1 MNHVQ
6 ETKISQTGKGKLN
19 WTSCASLYILILHEE
34 LRFKPVQSSVICSI
48 RNAASSL
55 FESLVICWS
64 SSEKFPAFWRNS
76 KVHYYSLSGARWVQ
90 LKLSFLYFSFS
101 LPFPP
106 TFPKWSFPSRFLK
119 QHFSYIRRRLWRQ
132 IQVMCRVS

>member
-6 ETKISQTGKGKLN
+6 ETKINQTGKGKLN
-19 WTSCASLYILILHEE
+19 WTSCFPQYILNLQKEW
-34 LRFKPVQSSVICSI
+34 RFKALQSSFIRSI

-55 FESLVICWS
+55 LERLVICWS

-90 LKLSFLYFSFS
+90 LKLSFLYFSIS
-101 LPFPP
+101 RPSPAS
-106 TFPKWSFPSRFLK
+106 FPKCSFPSRFLK
-119 QHFSYIRRRLWRQ
+119 QHFLYIRRRLWRH
-132 IQVMCRVS
+132 IQVTYRVN